1 MTWWL
6 RVPRA
11 YVTHV
16 DYVDIFGVVYF
27 CVGGRRPTSKLS
39 YQAET
44 PAQNSHHPAACSPAS
59 AVMGGPRRPWG
70 WGRRAHL

>member
-6 RVPRA
+6 HGPRA
-11 YVTHV
+11 HVTYVG
-16 DYVDIFGVVYF
+16 YVGIFGVVYF

-44 PAQNSHHPAACSPAS
+44 PELPPPGSVQSCQR
-59 AVMGGPRRPWG
+59 GDGRG
-70 WGRRAHL
+70 WKRRAHL